1 MGSNIHFSI
10 NFVVA
15 HKLEAKPLIRHF
27 NLKAYTEKPYVI
39 FKNKN
44 GIRLIISGMGASNA
58 SNAVRYISELR
69 GNRFGYSEGWIN
81 VGIAGH
87 RDLELGTCFLVNKIS
102 SKKTKEVYYPSLSIE
117 AKNTEGLITVDRP
130 EKLYADDEAYD
141 MEAAG
146 FFKAASMCSELELI
160 NTIKVISDNETSS
173 IDNITEKLIEDL
185 MLRTLSVIDPVVSEL
200 EKKLAILNRV
210 LVLENNFLELVRS
223 IHFTVSQRNQLKRLF
238 QRFDAM
244 GRKNEL
250 SRTLNCNLVSADQL
264 LLKLSDELKRQVQ

>member
-1 MGSNIHFSI
+1 MGDNLHFNI

-27 NLKAYTEKPYVI
+27 NLQAYTEKPYLI
-39 FKNKN
+39 FKNEN
-44 GIRLIISGMGASNA
+44 GIRLIICGMGASNA
-58 SNAVRYISELR
+58 NNAVRYMSELR
-69 GNRFGYSEGWIN
+69 SNRFGYSEGWIN

-102 SKKTKEVYYPSLSIE
+102 SKKSEEVYYPSLSIE

-130 EKLYADDEAYD
+130 EKLYAEDEAYD

-160 NTIKVISDNETSS
+160 NTIKVISDNKASS
-173 IDNITEKLIEDL
+173 IDNITEKLIDDL
-185 MLRTLSVIDPVVSEL
+185 MLRTLSVINPVVSEL
-200 EKKLAILNRV
+200 EKRLAILNQV
-210 LVLENNFLELVRS
+210 LVLENNFLELVKS
-223 IHFTVSQRNQLKRLF
+223 IHFSVSQRSQLKRLF

-250 SRTLNCNLVSADQL
+250 SRILNCNLVSADQL
-264 LLKLSDELKRQVQ
+264 LLKLSDELKRKVQ

>member
-39 FKNKN
+39 FENKN

-173 IDNITEKLIEDL
+173 MDNITEKLIEDL
-185 MLRTLSVIDPVVSEL
+185 MLRTLPVIDPVVSEL

-210 LVLENNFLELVRS
+210 LVLENNFLELVKS

-250 SRTLNCNLVSADQL
+250 SRILNCNLVSADQL

>member
-1 MGSNIHFSI
+1 M
-10 NFVVA
+10 VA

-27 NLKAYTEKPYVI
+27 SLQAFAEKPYLM
-39 FKNKN
+39 FRNKD

-58 SNAVRYISELR
+58 YNAVRYMSELK

-87 RDLELGTCFLVNKIS
+87 RDLELGTCFIVNKIS
-102 SKKTKEVYYPSLSIE
+102 SRKTKEVYYPSLSIE

-130 EKLYADDEAYD
+130 EKLYAEDEAFD

-146 FFKAASMCSELELI
+146 FFKAASICSELELI
-160 NTIKVISDNETSS
+160 NVIKVISDNKASS
-173 IDNITEKLIEDL
+173 IDNITEKLIDDL
-185 MLRTLSVIDPVVSEL
+185 MLKTLYVIDPVVSEL
-200 EKKLAILNRV
+200 KKRLAILNQV
-210 LVLENNFLELVRS
+210 LVLENRFLELVKP
-223 IHFTVSQRNQLKRLF
+223 IHFSVYQRNQLKRLF

-250 SRTLNCNLVSADQL
+250 NRILNCNLASADQL
-264 LLKLSDELKRQVQ
+264 LLQLSDHLKSQVQ